1 MAGRLK
7 ITYTRSVIR
16 GIQKHRRN
24 IRALGF
30 RKLYQTV
37 VHDDS
42 RMIRGM
48 IAAVAHLVKVEK
60 VSS

>member
-1 MAGRLK
+1 MESRLR
-7 ITYTRSVIR
+7 ITYIRSVIR
-16 GIQKHRRN
+16 GIQKHRRT

-37 VHDDS
+37 EHDDTPV
-42 RMIRGM
+42 IRGM

-60 VSS
+60 VGG